1 LPAPSTARVLL
12 AVGGGVAAIKAPSM
26 ARRLREAGFDVE
38 VAATR
43 SALEFITETSLAVA
57 TGRPVHTDASW
68 WAPSGRVEHIEL
80 ARWADLVVVA
90 PATADLIATT
100 AQGAAPDLVGA
111 TLIAGVRRV
120 LWVPAMNT
128 AMWEH
133 PGVRANVA
141 RLESWGHRFAGPA
154 TGALASAGEGAG
166 IGRMIEDHEVV
177 LAARAALG
185 PADLAGRRVLVTAGP
200 TREYAD
206 PVRFL
211 SNPSSGRQGIALA
224 EACRDRGAQVVLA
237 LGPVETPP
245 PGGMRVVRFG
255 SALELQAVLDR
266 EFEACDLLLMVA
278 AVADYRP
285 AAPAEQKERKS
296 DAARTLELLPNPD
309 LLAGLAPR
317 KGRRVTV
324 GFAMETD
331 GDVNRAVEKARRK
344 QLDLICLNY
353 PAGEATPFGGDT
365 NRVTLVRPDGSAEE
379 LPLASK
385 REVADRIV
393 DRLVALL
400 AARPA

>member
-1 LPAPSTARVLL
+1 VTVPARVLL
-12 AVGGGVAAIKAPSM
+12 AVGGGVAAIKAPSI
-26 ARRLREAGFDVE
+26 ARRLREAGFE
-38 VAATR
+38 IEIAATR
-43 SALEFITETSLAVA
+43 AALEFVTEVSLAVA
-57 TGRPVHTDASW
+57 AGRPVRSDASW
-68 WAPSGRVEHIEL
+68 WAASGRVEHIEL

-90 PATADLIATT
+90 PATADLLATT

-111 TLIAGVRRV
+111 TLLAGARRV

-141 RLESWGHRFAGPA
+141 RLEAWGHRFAGPA
-154 TGALASAGEGAG
+154 AGPLASAGEGAG
-166 IGRMIEDHEVV
+166 VGRMIEDHEVV
-177 LAARAALG
+177 AAVQAALAPG
-185 PADLAGRRVLVTAGP
+185 DLAGTRVLVTAGP

-206 PVRFL
+206 PVRFI
-211 SNPSSGRQGIALA
+211 SNPSTGRQGIALA

-237 LGPVETPP
+237 LGPVAAPG
-245 PGGMRVVRFG
+245 PGGVRMVRFG
-255 SALELQAVLDR
+255 TALDLEAILDR
-266 EFEACDLLLMVA
+266 EFEACDVLFMVA

-285 AAPAEQKERKS
+285 AARREEKARKTG
-296 DAARTLELLPNPD
+296 AALTLELVPNPD

-317 KGRRVTV
+317 KGRRLTV

-331 GDVNRAVEKARRK
+331 GDVARALEKARRK

-353 PAGEATPFGGDT
+353 PAGGETPFGGDT

-379 LPLASK
+379 LPLACK

-393 DRLVALL
+393 DRVVALL
-400 AARPA
+400 AARPG